1 VQNNDAPYQDFAFNW
16 WQHQPRSTWY
26 MTEKDHALLW
36 DTFDE
41 AYSALIKNN
50 VQNIIDLYFLGGP
63 TPE

>member
-1 VQNNDAPYQDFAFNW
+1 
-16 WQHQPRSTWY
+16 